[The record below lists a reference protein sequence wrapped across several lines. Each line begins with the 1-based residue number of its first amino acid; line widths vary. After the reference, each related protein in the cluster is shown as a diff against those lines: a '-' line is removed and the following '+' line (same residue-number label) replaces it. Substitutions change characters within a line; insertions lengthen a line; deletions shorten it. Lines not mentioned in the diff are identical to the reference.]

1 MIRFVDEFRSKKAAL
16 YLAGEIRSIMP
27 GGNVS
32 YMEICG
38 GHTLTAVRYGLHGL
52 LPENLHL
59 KSGPGCPVCVTSQD
73 YIDAAVALS
82 GREDTVIASFGDML
96 KVPGATGTLLEA
108 RSAGRDVRVCLS
120 PLEAVE
126 MAARSPDKEVIFLGI
141 GFETT
146 APAVAMAIL
155 TARERSLENFSVL
168 TALKTMP
175 AAMAALV
182 DGQAIGLNG
191 FICPGHVTA
200 VAGARMYERFVS
212 SYRLPCVISGF
223 EPTDMLGSV
232 LMLLRQTVEGRA
244 EIEIEYTRAVT
255 TAGNNVAQQAVAE
268 VFQPVD
274 ASWRGLG
281 VIPGSGLACAGP
293 YAAFDAGKKF
303 PISLPASADPPGCR
317 CGDVMR
323 GLLDPPSCPLFG
335 RGCTPERPIGA
346 CMVSAEG
353 ACGIHFR
360 YGSAASAPD
369 RGNET
374 L

>member
-1 MIRFVDEFRSKKAAL
+1 
-16 YLAGEIRSIMP
+16 MP
-27 GGNVS
+27 REPVS

-52 LPENLHL
+52 LPENLRL
-59 KSGPGCPVCVTSQD
+59 KSGPGCPVCVTTQD

-82 GREDTVIASFGDML
+82 GREDTVVASFGDML
-96 KVPGATGTLLEA
+96 KVPGTAGNLLEA

-126 MAARSPDKEVIFLGI
+126 MAARSPEKEVVFLGI

-146 APAVAMAIL
+146 APTVAMAIL
-155 TARERSLENFSVL
+155 TAGERNLANFSVL

-182 DGQAIGLNG
+182 DGQSIGLHG

-200 VAGARMYERFVS
+200 VAGARMYDHFVS
-212 SYRLPCVISGF
+212 SFRLPCVVSGF
-223 EPTDMLGSV
+223 EPTDMLSSV
-232 LMLLRQTVEGRA
+232 LLLLKQTVAGRA
-244 EIEIEYTRAVT
+244 ETEIQYTRAVT
-255 TAGNNVAQQAVAE
+255 PDGNTVARQAVAE
-268 VFQPVD
+268 VFRSAD

-281 VIPGSGLACAGP
+281 VIPGSGLICAER
-293 YAAFDAGKKF
+293 YASYDAGRKF
-303 PISLPASADPPGCR
+303 PLSLPAAAEPPGCR

-323 GLLDPPSCPLFG
+323 GRLDPPSCPLF
-335 RGCTPERPIGA
+335 RRECSPERPLGA

-360 YGSAASAPD
+360 YGSTPSAPH
-369 RGNET
+369 RGNDSR
-374 L
+374 